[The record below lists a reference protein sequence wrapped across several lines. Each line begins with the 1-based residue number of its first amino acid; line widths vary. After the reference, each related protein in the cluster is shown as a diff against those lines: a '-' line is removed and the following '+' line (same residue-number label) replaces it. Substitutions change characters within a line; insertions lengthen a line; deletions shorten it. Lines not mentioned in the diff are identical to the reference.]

1 LVRRLRLGFML
12 AMVFAMTLLV
22 AIPALAEVIDCA
34 DDRDDRCL
42 DRNDNDDADRFEESR
57 IDDLIL
63 AGGGAD
69 EILADLFE
77 NVDDVDEVRS
87 GAGGDTINVRDED
100 NDDIVNCGAG
110 TDEVR
115 ANNGDDIANNCER
128 VR

>member
-1 LVRRLRLGFML
+1 
-12 AMVFAMTLLV
+12 MVFAMTLLV

-42 DRNDNDDADRFEESR
+42 DRNDNDDADTFEESR

-77 NVDDVDEVRS
+77 NRDDVDEVRAGE
-87 GAGGDTINVRDED
+87 GADVIDVRDGD
-100 NDDIVNCGAG
+100 NDDIVNCGPG
-110 TDEVR
+110 RDEVR
-115 ANNGDDIANNCER
+115 ANNGDDIADNCER